1 MKNITLN
8 IITQEKELLKMD
20 VELVSVPTVTGE
32 ITVLPNH
39 IPLFTK
45 LQTGELKYK
54 KDGQYAS
61 VVILNGFLDVSPD
74 SVVTVLTDTATL
86 ERDITVAQAEEA
98 RKKAEEAMKTKLDRR
113 QTMIAEASLKK
124 ALLELNLARK
134 RQSPGSNIPR

>member
-1 MKNITLN
+1 VKHITLN
-8 IITQEKELLKMD
+8 IITQEKELLKIE

-45 LQTGELKYK
+45 LQTGELRYK
-54 KDGQYAS
+54 KDGQYSS
-61 VVILNGFLDVSPD
+61 VIILNGFLDVSPE

-98 RKKAEEAMKTKLDRR
+98 KKKAEESMKQKLDTR
-113 QTMIAEASLKK
+113 QTLIAEASLKK

-134 RQSPGSNIPR
+134 RRTQSS